1 MKSHPKTLNNT
12 FSQAVNFSKPTHN
25 SLTKISEIYPRTRE
39 RTIAELSKL
48 KNKGLVDIDR
58 STIEAYIHFAS
69 DEYEKAF
76 KRDKAY
82 EQAWWDGA
90 QAMARWIQEAD
101 GQ

>member
-58 STIEAYIHFAS
+58 STIEAYIHWAG
-69 DEYEKAF
+69 DEYSKAF
-76 KRDKAY
+76 NEKRNFDT
-82 EQAWWDGA
+82 AWWDGA
-90 QAMARWIQEAD
+90 LAMARWILEAD